1 MNFMNKIGGDKNII
15 EMFQNI
21 TKDLKVKFFL
31 IKKMH

>member
-15 EMFQNI
+15 KLFQNI
-21 TKDLKVKFFL
+21 TKDLKVKIFF